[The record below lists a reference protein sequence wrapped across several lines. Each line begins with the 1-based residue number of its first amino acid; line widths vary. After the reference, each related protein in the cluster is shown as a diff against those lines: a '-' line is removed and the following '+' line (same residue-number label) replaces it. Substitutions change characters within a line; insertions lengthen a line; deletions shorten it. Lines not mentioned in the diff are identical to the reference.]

1 MSSFTN
7 YMEEKVIGFVFA
19 EESWTPPSYYMALF
33 TASPGETG
41 GGTECTGGD
50 YARQSVS
57 FTRSGSTVSNTAAVE
72 FPVSTADR
80 DAVTAVGIFDA
91 LTSGNLVAYKVF
103 PSSKQYNTGQSLKF
117 LAGDLSI
124 SLD

>member
-1 MSSFTN
+1 MD
-7 YMEEKVIGFVFA
+7 
-19 EESWTPPSYYMALF
+19 
-33 TASPGETG
+33 ASVVLHGPLYGIAG
-41 GGTECTGGD
+41 GDWWGYGVYGGD